1 MTRLLAISLCVL
13 LLSGC
18 IAEWKNPNG
27 PTRWSGQPDIQS
39 MGNSGAFGTPP
50 LDNPGSAPPPPPP
63 PAH

>member
-13 LLSGC
+13 PLSGC

-39 MGNSGAFGTPP
+39 LGNIGTPP
-50 LDNPGSAPPPPPP
+50 LDNAGSAPPPPPP
-63 PAH
+63 PPAH